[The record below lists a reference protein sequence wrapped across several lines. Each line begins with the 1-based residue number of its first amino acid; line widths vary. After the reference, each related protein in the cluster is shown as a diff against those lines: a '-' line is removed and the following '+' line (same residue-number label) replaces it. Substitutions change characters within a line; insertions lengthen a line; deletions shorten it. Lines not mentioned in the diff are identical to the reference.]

1 MGGKNP
7 LGGMDSLTDQDG
19 CSLDIESSGLES
31 RHPGPRSDPSYQDL
45 KAAWNPTSLGSEL
58 QHMKSHSKSV
68 SPEMVVMSPLL
79 CGQKNNDTITESI
92 TRLQILGS

>member
-19 CSLDIESSGLES
+19 CSLDIESSGIEGP
-31 RHPGPRSDPSYQDL
+31 HPDLGSDPVIKIW

-58 QHMKSHSKSV
+58 QHMKSHRKSV
-68 SPEMVVMSPLL
+68 SPEMMVMSPLS
-79 CGQKNNDTITESI
+79 CVNRK
-92 TRLQILGS
+92 